1 MAVRHAVQEIHALC
15 RIHGVLAA
23 SRSGHGEWSPQA
35 TYPFSPPLGPLD
47 DPKKL
52 VCCYVISWARNRAD
66 RLHVGMDLCFILEA
80 NKCLGKLVA
89 MMA

>member
-1 MAVRHAVQEIHALC
+1 MRCAGFTVCSQPV
-15 RIHGVLAA
+15 GVAMG
-23 SRSGHGEWSPQA
+23 SGPPQA